1 MVADTVQAGTP
12 DPKATGTE
20 SGGTVAAGQDGSE
33 GAAKPVDAGLQEAW
47 KLKTEV
53 ERVNRL
59 EAERNAANERIARL
73 ESQLM
78 QTQQAANPLAQTFQ
92 NLHERAAFGD
102 ADAVAM
108 LQMATMTAAQQ
119 AELNLTQQMLASDV
133 APRLRN
139 AAANLVRQ
147 SGYRMSFE
155 QAAKLVQG
163 EEVPDLQAKLAQR
176 EQELAALKAQMSG
189 GAPKVNLS
197 TVPAPVGDS
206 GPVEMDPD
214 EYAAIMRRGGA
225 EAVALRDR
233 GVKFRR

>member
-1 MVADTVQAGTP
+1 MADTEKAGTP
-12 DPKATGTE
+12 TPNATGTE
-20 SGGTVAAGQDGSE
+20 SGGTVAAGADGSE
-33 GAAKPVDAGLQEAW
+33 SAAKPVDAGLQEAW
-47 KLKTEV
+47 RLKTEV
-53 ERVNRL
+53 ERVNKL
-59 EAERNAANERIARL
+59 EKERNDAYDRIADL
-73 ESQLM
+73 ERRFM
-78 QTQQAANPLAQTFQ
+78 ATQQPANPLATTFQ
-92 NLHERAAFGD
+92 NLQERAAYGD

-147 SGYRMSFE
+147 SGYRMSFD

-176 EQELAALKAQMSG
+176 EQELAALKAQMNG
-189 GAPKVNLS
+189 NAPKVNLS

-206 GPVEMDPD
+206 GVVEMDPA
-214 EYAAIMRRGGA
+214 EYAAIMQRGGP
-225 EAVALRDR
+225 EAFALREK

>member
-1 MVADTVQAGTP
+1 MADTEKAGTP
-12 DPKATGTE
+12 TPNATGTE
-20 SGGTVAAGQDGSE
+20 SGGTVAAGADGSE
-33 GAAKPVDAGLQEAW
+33 SAAKPVDAGLLEAW
-47 KLKTEV
+47 KPKV
-53 ERVNRL
+53 EGYNKAV
-59 EAERNAANERIARL
+59 EERNAAYQRMAELEARL
-73 ESQLM
+73 A
-78 QTQQAANPLAQTFQ
+78 QAQAPANPLQSTFQ
-92 NLHERAAFGD
+92 NLQERAAYGD
-102 ADAVAM
+102 QDAVAM

-147 SGYRMSFE
+147 SGYRMSFD

-176 EQELAALKAQMSG
+176 EQELAALKAQMNG
-189 GAPKVNLS
+189 NAPKVNLS

-206 GPVEMDPD
+206 GVVEMDPA
-214 EYAAIMRRGGA
+214 EYAAIMQRGGP
-225 EAVALRDR
+225 EAFALREK

>member
-1 MVADTVQAGTP
+1 MADTEKAGTP
-12 DPKATGTE
+12 TPTTPVSENAGTGA
-20 SGGTVAAGQDGSE
+20 GGADGSE
-33 GAAKPVDAGLQEAW
+33 SAAKPVDAGLLEAW
-47 KLKTEV
+47 KPKV
-53 ERVNRL
+53 EGYNRAV
-59 EAERNAANERIARL
+59 EERNAAYQRMAELEARL
-73 ESQLM
+73 A

-92 NLHERAAFGD
+92 NLQERAAYGD

-133 APRLRN
+133 APKNRN

-147 SGYRMSFE
+147 SGYRMSFD

-206 GPVEMDPD
+206 GPEEMDPD
-214 EYAAIMRRGGA
+214 EYAAVMRRGGA
-225 EAVALRDR
+225 EAIALRDR

>member
-33 GAAKPVDAGLQEAW
+33 GAAKPVDAGLLEAW
-47 KLKTEV
+47 KPKV
-53 ERVNRL
+53 EGYNKAV
-59 EAERNAANERIARL
+59 EERNAAYQRMAELEARL
-73 ESQLM
+73 AA
-78 QTQQAANPLAQTFQ
+78 TQQAANPLAQTFQ
-92 NLHERAAFGD
+92 NLQERAAYGD

-108 LQMATMTAAQQ
+108 LQMVTMTAAQQ

-147 SGYRMSFE
+147 SGYRMSFD

>member
-1 MVADTVQAGTP
+1 MADTEKAGTP
-12 DPKATGTE
+12 TPNATGTE
-20 SGGTVAAGQDGSE
+20 SGGTVAAGADGSE
-33 GAAKPVDAGLQEAW
+33 SAAKPVDAGLLEAW
-47 KLKTEV
+47 KPKV
-53 ERVNRL
+53 EGYNKAV
-59 EAERNAANERIARL
+59 EERNAAYQRMAELEARL
-73 ESQLM
+73 A

-92 NLHERAAFGD
+92 NLNERAAYGD
-102 ADAVAM
+102 ADAAAM
-108 LQMATMTAAQQ
+108 LQVFATTAAQQ

-147 SGYRMSFE
+147 SGYRMSFD

-197 TVPAPVGDS
+197 TPPAPAGVS
-206 GPVEMDPD
+206 GVDEMDAE
-214 EYAAIMRRGGA
+214 EYNAIMRRGGPDA
-225 EAVALRDR
+225 IALRDR
-233 GVKFRR
+233 GVRLVSRR